1 MNIYQK
7 YKEQSVFSMS
17 GAELLNLLYLEADRR
32 LGWAELALEEKNYLK
47 FEKSISRVADIIKY
61 LNSVLDMSYSISR
74 DLRRIYNYLL
84 YDISRIKSGRER
96 QKAEIGRIRH
106 ILSEL
111 REGFEEAANR
121 SGGNTVNQ
129 NRGILG

>member
-17 GAELLNLLYLEADRR
+17 GAELLNLLYVEADKR
-32 LGWAELALEEKNYLK
+32 LARAELALEEKMYQE
-47 FEKSISRVADIIKY
+47 FENSMVRVRDIVHY
-61 LNSVLDMSYSISR
+61 LNSVLDMSYPISR
-74 DLRRIYNYLL
+74 DLRRIYTYLL
-84 YDISRIKSGRER
+84 YDISRVKSGRER
-96 QKAEIGRIRH
+96 QKEEIGRIRH

-121 SGGNTVNQ
+121 TGENSPGRNQ
-129 NRGILG
+129 GILG